1 MQSLLR
7 PGSTPPWVARR
18 RGRDV
23 DSAAAMQHGPPEN
36 LAQAVVPSRDVGA
49 SRVVFLESS
58 VGVGVCGVTRT
69 AIPALIPHLD
79 RSRWEPALVLAE
91 PKPSL
96 QLAGVP
102 VHVLTPR

>member
-1 MQSLLR
+1 MQSLLQ
-7 PGSTPPWVARR
+7 PASTPPLVHRR
-18 RGRDV
+18 GGRDV

-58 VGVGVCGVTRT
+58 VGGGVVGGSLTG
-69 AIPALIPHLD
+69 ILELIPHLD

-96 QLAGVP
+96 QLAGAPGP
-102 VHVLTPR
+102 V